1 MDSPPQRKVWE
12 RSEIDHPIMILLWA
26 ICRFLLRQ
34 SSEVCCKYDFHF
46 KSHIQV
52 LTHIPKSYSQMATES
67 LCPPKQTLLIGHHCL
82 IKMMAS
88 AKSSICSKI
97 TSVRMR
103 EKKSESKKSLPRAE
117 VFCNHRCA
125 RVKYSG
131 KGERGTHYIKASM
144 IF

>member
-1 MDSPPQRKVWE
+1 
-12 RSEIDHPIMILLWA
+12 
-26 ICRFLLRQ
+26 
-34 SSEVCCKYDFHF
+34 
-46 KSHIQV
+46 
-52 LTHIPKSYSQMATES
+52 MATES

-131 KGERGTHYIKASM
+131 KGEWGTHYLYQSLYDLLNIKKYIHIQM
-144 IF
+144 LFLNIIRVDFNNPFLLIYL

>member
-1 MDSPPQRKVWE
+1 
-12 RSEIDHPIMILLWA
+12 
-26 ICRFLLRQ
+26 
-34 SSEVCCKYDFHF
+34 
-46 KSHIQV
+46 
-52 LTHIPKSYSQMATES
+52 MATES

-131 KGERGTHYIKASM
+131 KGERGTPTISKPLWSFKNIKKNIYIQMLFLNIIRVDFNNPFFWYTFSRNFHGTVCFKLHGMTKHFTHNSGLS
-144 IF
+144 FLL

>member
-1 MDSPPQRKVWE
+1 MSFSSQVSMIFASKDIYSSPNGRHHRKF
-12 RSEIDHPIMILLWA
+12 M
-26 ICRFLLRQ
+26 
-34 SSEVCCKYDFHF
+34 
-46 KSHIQV
+46 
-52 LTHIPKSYSQMATES
+52 SQ
-67 LCPPKQTLLIGHHCL
+67 QTLLIGHHCL